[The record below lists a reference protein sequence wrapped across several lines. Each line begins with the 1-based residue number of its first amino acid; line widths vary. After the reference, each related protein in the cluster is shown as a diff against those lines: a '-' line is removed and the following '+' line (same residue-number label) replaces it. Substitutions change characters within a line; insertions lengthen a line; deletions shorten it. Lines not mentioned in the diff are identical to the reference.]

1 MSTPTRIELLSGLGT
16 ATKRAGR
23 SSGPSQRGANKS
35 NRLDNSLAILRPQI
49 RHSRQKEAR
58 KMRCTQFRTAP
69 IALAVGL
76 VVPLLSG
83 CAAGSATGS
92 VTVTHEVT
100 ITAIPSLP
108 PGSSATGSVTASSS
122 ESPGISS
129 SATATGTPGEG
140 ANTSPDVAPAAKTY
154 NLTDVQSLG
163 SGAGISLPKQSTIKT
178 TTFPNSIRG
187 TGYYSGDE
195 DISYTLGGACTK
207 LTVSVGQDAASPTIG
222 GPSVFHILLDDVE
235 KATATRGPFDEP
247 QLLTVDVTGAT
258 RLKFTDERTSKDGYS
273 IWGSP
278 VLTCTRNP
286 APRN

>member
-1 MSTPTRIELLSGLGT
+1 
-16 ATKRAGR
+16 
-23 SSGPSQRGANKS
+23 
-35 NRLDNSLAILRPQI
+35 
-49 RHSRQKEAR
+49 
-58 KMRCTQFRTAP
+58 MRCTQFRTGP

-76 VVPLLSG
+76 VVPLLCG

-100 ITAIPSLP
+100 ITATPSLQP
-108 PGSSATGSVTASSS
+108 SSSATDSMTASSS
-122 ESPGISS
+122 GSPKILS
-129 SATATGTPGEG
+129 SATNTGSPGAGAT
-140 ANTSPDVAPAAKTY
+140 TSPEALSSAAKTY
-154 NLTDVQSLG
+154 NLADVQSLR
-163 SGAGISLPKQSTIKT
+163 SGAGISIPKQSTIKT

-187 TGYYSGDE
+187 TGYFSGDE
-195 DISYTLGGACTK
+195 DISYALGGACSK
-207 LTVSVGQDAASPTIG
+207 LTVSVGQDAESPTIG

-258 RLKFTDERTSKDGYS
+258 RLKFTDERTSKDAYS